1 VLKAPF
7 DAQVTDVGVT
17 EGQSITSQAI
27 ATTTDSSTTASGA
40 VAGQTNDGRQV
51 AIRLAGA
58 GVTSI
63 VANVA
68 ETDVNQ
74 LSVGQDV
81 SLTFPGLPGKDAS
94 GSIAAPNVQNNN
106 SITYPVRVEVPNAPP
121 QLKVGMT
128 VQLSAEVDEARDVLL
143 VPLDAIRNVSG
154 QSLVGKIDSSSGVVQ
169 DVPVNVGRTAGL
181 TAELT
186 SGVKEGDVVALY
198 STATA
203 AAAPNR

>member
-1 VLKAPF
+1 V
-7 DAQVTDVGVT
+7 
-17 EGQSITSQAI
+17 
-27 ATTTDSSTTASGA
+27 ATTTDTSTTASGA

-81 SLTFPGLPGKDAS
+81 SLSFPGLPGQDAS
-94 GSIAAPNVQNNN
+94 GSITEIAAAPSVQNNN
-106 SITYPVRVEVPNAPP
+106 SITYPVRVDVPNAPP